1 MYKYH
6 RCTFTS
12 KWHFSLQARSKSRS
26 ADHNT
31 GHRLSP
37 GEERLL
43 NCYGNNFD
51 LIWSLILLWSGI
63 IHKVK
68 VIIVQFHVGG
78 QYGVMQNEWF
88 GNEEENDKIEVDDKM
103 TTRWCQNDEM
113 TIWRYDEIITRR
125 RSHCLR
131 DHLTRTE
138 TRSQQT
144 SWARLASYHFLPLIF
159 YLFLFAQTL
168 KAFLLFILFVFSAT
182 FVVYEMFFCVSV
194 TFVCLSIT
202 IGLAYIPLF
211 VCL

>member
-37 GEERLL
+37 GEWERLI
-43 NCYGNNFD
+43 NCYGNDFD
-51 LIWSLILLWSGI
+51 MIWSLILLWSGI

-88 GNEEENDKIEVDDKM
+88 GNEEENYKIEVDDKM
-103 TTRWCQNDEM
+103 TTRW
-113 TIWRYDEIITRR
+113 WRDGVKMKRW
-125 RSHCLR
+125 R
-131 DHLTRTE
+131 DNHQEAFALF
-138 TRSQQT
+138 TRSSDEDGNEIT
-144 SWARLASYHFLPLIF
+144 TDELGKVGFLSFFAIDF
-159 YLFLFAQTL
+159 YLFLIAQTL
-168 KAFLLFILFVFSAT
+168 HSKPFFCSSCLYFLLLLLYMKCFSVF
-182 FVVYEMFFCVSV
+182 
-194 TFVCLSIT
+194 L
-202 IGLAYIPLF
+202 LPLF

>member
-1 MYKYH
+1 MDDIYRYPYPYYGCYYIMYMYKYH
-6 RCTFTS
+6 RCMFTS

-37 GEERLL
+37 GEWERLI
-43 NCYGNNFD
+43 NCYGNDFD
-51 LIWSLILLWSGI
+51 MIWSLILLWSGI

-88 GNEEENDKIEVDDKM
+88 DNEEENFLTI
-103 TTRWCQNDEM
+103 WQNDEM
-113 TIWRYDEIITRR
+113 TIWRDDEIITRR

-144 SWARLASYHFLPLIF
+144 SWARLASYYFLPLIF
-159 YLFLFAQTL
+159 
-168 KAFLLFILFVFSAT
+168 I
-182 FVVYEMFFCVSV
+182 FFCLLKRY
-194 TFVCLSIT
+194 T
-202 IGLAYIPLF
+202 
-211 VCL
+211 

>member
-26 ADHNT
+26 SDHNT

-37 GEERLL
+37 GEWERLL
-43 NCYGNNFD
+43 NYYGNDFD
-51 LIWSLILLWSGI
+51 MIWSLILLWSGI

-113 TIWRYDEIITRR
+113 TIWRDNHQEAFA
-125 RSHCLR
+125 LF
-131 DHLTRTE
+131 
-138 TRSQQT
+138 TRSSDEDGNEIT
-144 SWARLASYHFLPLIF
+144 TDELGKVGWLLIIFCHWFLSFSVCSNATI
-159 YLFLFAQTL
+159 
-168 KAFLLFILFVFSAT
+168 KAFLLFIILFVFSAT
-182 FVVYEMFFCVSV
+182 FV
-194 TFVCLSIT
+194 
-202 IGLAYIPLF
+202 
-211 VCL
+211 